1 MAFIKASDRDEL
13 RSGFLVT
20 SKRKRVWNRQL
31 ELWQAVDEICRKHD
45 INYWAACGTLLG
57 ATRHGGFVPWSDRFT
72 LCMMRPDFNRFCDAA
87 AVDLTGTD
95 FEVADEI
102 ASVCKIYHAQ
112 TTLLTEE
119 NFIDKRAPKGL
130 CIEIFAL
137 DAAEDNGKGTP
148 ARNAINELFTAVFDY
163 TAVIGRA
170 LNDEKFFNDWSVI
183 EALINA
189 DADKKFEFFRNY
201 AAGMFDWSQCVN
213 FLHDSRKAPQQKPW
227 YRATVYLPFESVE
240 LPAPAAY
247 DEVLTSLYGDWH
259 RLIYEDRDHLG
270 LACSAD
276 IPYREF
282 LAQADLKFILPQKK
296 LIHGGSHGI
305 H

>member
-1 MAFIKASDRDEL
+1 MTFIKDSDRDEL

-31 ELWQAVDEICRKHD
+31 ELLQAVDEICRKHD

-87 AVDLTGTD
+87 AVDLAGTD

-189 DADKKFEFFRNY
+189 AGDEKFEFFRNY
-201 AAGMFDWSQCVN
+201 AAGMFDWSQRVN
-213 FLHDSRKAPQQKPW
+213 FLHDSRKAPQQKDW
-227 YRATVYLPFESVE
+227 YRATVYLPFESIE
-240 LPAPAAY
+240 LPAPADY
-247 DEVLTSLYGDWH
+247 ERVLTACYGYW
-259 RLIYEDRDHLG
+259 RRFAYKPAKHLG
-270 LACSAD
+270 VVHSPD

-282 LAQADLKFILPQKK
+282 LS
-296 LIHGGSHGI
+296 LIDKETIWKRIAANKTGKEAH
-305 H
+305 